1 MLTGI
6 NDNVHEHIPFKGPFK
21 GKGANRR
28 AIRELRSEVK
38 QIRAEMDQ
46 LIEVYNTTFQRP
58 RAINLRLLQ
67 RANTYPLM
75 WWREAV
81 SGGPYIQLFRDSRG
95 QAILERL
102 GTNTVEVLRDFD
114 RKRLYLNFRS
124 KVVGGALEGF
134 EIYERGMAELET
146 VVS

>member
-1 MLTGI
+1 MLTGT
-6 NDNVHEHIPFKGPFK
+6 NDNVYERIPFKGPFK

-28 AIRELRSEVK
+28 AIRELRSEAK

-46 LIEVYNTTFQRP
+46 LIGIYNTTFQRP
-58 RAINLRLLQ
+58 RSVNLRLLQ

-81 SGGPYIQLFRDSRG
+81 SGGPYIQLFRDSKG
-95 QAILERL
+95 QAILKYL
-102 GTNTVEVLRDFD
+102 GPNTVDVLRDFD

-134 EIYERGMAELET
+134 EIYERGMEELEA